1 MDTKPDTF
9 KLKPADKTSLA
20 NVKDSKLNIGQIFNY
35 IKRHRV
41 YIAESD
47 KLSIGLN
54 AGVNYNDIKYNDFRR
69 YNYRSRNDSIG
80 LQANYS
86 LWGGSHRQR
95 EQNNLLR
102 DNQNILRYINTYFK
116 AIDTNIANKN
126 TIKFYQNKLLDEQLK
141 PKNSKGYITV
151 QFNGKTIIQSNEIYY
166 AEQILE
172 YKNKIISDID
182 IIIAKE
188 QLLNLVEDNYKN
200 RLESL
205 L

>member
-1 MDTKPDTF
+1 MGGVYGAHRNYEVSQIPRDKLTHVNLAFVDIEPDTF

-54 AGVNYNDIKYNDFRR
+54 AGVNYNDTKHNDFRD
-69 YNYRSRNDSIG
+69 YSYRNDSIG
-80 LQANYS
+80 LRASYL
-86 LWGGSHRQR
+86 LWDGSHRQN

-102 DNQNILRYINTYFK
+102 DNQNILRFINTYFK

-172 YKNKIISDID
+172 YKK
-182 IIIAKE
+182 
-188 QLLNLVEDNYKN
+188 
-200 RLESL
+200 
-205 L
+205 